1 MNARSSG
8 WTLSIHPQPMTSPS
22 GAPRY
27 SSTRLLT
34 YSIFPSGPALHTSAG
49 IASTSK
55 RSSCSLLV
63 SASSGLSP
71 SVDIDRSIADPQI
84 YTFVVGGAELQRIA
98 DSQPPSYPVSPR
110 RPTTSICPRLTPKTP
125 LLAFMRELKPAP
137 AREHGQASAMALSGT
152 SVAPRN
158 YRAPGSSARR

>member
-1 MNARSSG
+1 
-8 WTLSIHPQPMTSPS
+8 MTSPS

-63 SASSGLSP
+63 SASSGLLH
-71 SVDIDRSIADPQI
+71 SVDIDRSKADPQI
-84 YTFVVGGAELQRIA
+84 QTFVVGDSELLGIA
-98 DSQPPSYPVSPR
+98 NSPLSSYS
-110 RPTTSICPRLTPKTP
+110 L
-125 LLAFMRELKPAP
+125 
-137 AREHGQASAMALSGT
+137 
-152 SVAPRN
+152 APRDG
-158 YRAPGSSARR
+158 RQPVGLVRSSGRQFRSGNSALRGCLLGQ